1 MFKQITGSLGS
12 IFASVCCLGV
22 APVLAALSAAGLG
35 FIINDAILIPLL
47 AIFLLIAVWG
57 LKGSRARHGANGP
70 FYLGSVGAVA
80 AFVGILVF
88 MPVHI
93 IGLVAVIV
101 AAIWDIVLLRKSPPT
116 CESSS

>member
-12 IFASVCCLGV
+12 IFASLCCLGV
-22 APVLAALSAAGLG
+22 GPVLAALSAMGLG
-35 FIINDAILIPLL
+35 FVINDAILIPLL

-57 LKGSRARHGANGP
+57 LKGSRAWHGVNGP
-70 FYLGSVGAVA
+70 FYLGTVGAVA

-93 IGLVAVIV
+93 IGLVAVV
-101 AAIWDIVLLRKSPPT
+101 AAAIWDIVLLRKHAQA
-116 CESSS
+116 CENS

>member
-1 MFKQITGSLGS
+1 MFKQITGSLGAV
-12 IFASVCCLGV
+12 FASLCCLGV
-22 APVLAALSAAGLG
+22 GPVLAALTAMGLG

-57 LKGSRARHGANGP
+57 LKGSRTRHGVNGP
-70 FYLGSVGAVA
+70 FYLGSIGAVA

-93 IGLVAVIV
+93 IGLAIVIAAAV
-101 AAIWDIVLLRKSPPT
+101 WDIVILRKGPPA
-116 CESSS
+116 CESN